1 MSRLEAPV
9 RLERNL
15 RYWYVWTF
23 RCINERSDR
32 LEEFCVTN
40 NLVVANTLF
49 QHHPRRLWT
58 WMIPGDR
65 VRNQIDV
72 IMIGRRWRSSLQFV
86 KTRPGADC
94 GSDHQLLVATFQLKL
109 RVRRTHRPPV
119 KYDVD
124 NIPLQ
129 FTLEVRNR
137 FSQLLQ
143 NSEVEQTPNELW
155 ENMKEVV
162 QTSAKK
168 HIPKKKT

>member
-1 MSRLEAPV
+1 MG
-9 RLERNL
+9 
-15 RYWYVWTF
+15 
-23 RCINERSDR
+23 
-32 LEEFCVTN
+32 
-40 NLVVANTLF
+40 NTLF

-58 WMIPGDR
+58 WMSPGDR
-65 VRNQIDV
+65 VRNQIDY
-72 IMIGRRWRSSLQFV
+72 IMIGRRWRSSLQNV

-109 RVRRTHRPPV
+109 RVRRTHQPPV
-119 KYDVD
+119 RYDVD
-124 NIPLQ
+124 SIPSQ

-143 NSEVEQTPNELW
+143 ISEVEQTPNELW

-168 HIPKKKT
+168 HIPKKTYEETTVDHKKNTKSC